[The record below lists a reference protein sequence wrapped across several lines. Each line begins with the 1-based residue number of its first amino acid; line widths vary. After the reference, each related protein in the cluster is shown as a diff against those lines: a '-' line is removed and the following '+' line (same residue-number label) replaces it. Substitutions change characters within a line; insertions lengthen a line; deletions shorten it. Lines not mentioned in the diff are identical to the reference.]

1 MADKVKKDTSVKIK
15 TLMGYHPHFVLVIND
30 ERFAQLHFS
39 SPDKNAMS
47 MYMEGYLRG
56 RRIPGLEFDDHD
68 GDLDY
73 SLHSMIMF

>member
-1 MADKVKKDTSVKIK
+1 MNDKVKKDTIVKIK
-15 TLMGYHPHFVLVIND
+15 TLLGYHPHFVLTING
-30 ERFAQLHFS
+30 ERCAQLYFS
-39 SPDKNAMS
+39 SPNKEAMG

-56 RRIPGLEFDDHD
+56 RNIKGLEFDDHD